1 MSITAS
7 ALRDRR
13 RAALLLRRH
22 ANARAAFDDGTEV
35 DGLHERL
42 AARPQHGGLPA
53 AAREVT
59 FECITSELPEHVKSG
74 AHLTIRMG
82 DQLTSAASAW
92 RVQQAGRID
101 DLEDGVTL
109 LLLEKA

>member
-13 RAALLLRRH
+13 RGMLLLRRH
-22 ANARAAFDDGTEV
+22 ANARAVFDTGVEV

-42 AARPQHGGLPA
+42 ATRPQLGGMQA

-59 FECITSELPEHVKSG
+59 FECLTAELPEHVRSG
-74 AHLTIRMG
+74 SVLQIRMG
-82 DQLTSAASAW
+82 DQLLAAPGAW

-109 LLLEKA
+109 LLLERA